1 MPELSAD
8 GRVVVVTGASGGIGR
23 SICERFAATGASV
36 VGWDV
41 DPPVQTA
48 RQVCEAVDIT
58 DDDQVRQAAKRVED
72 ELGRVDVLVNAAGI
86 IRKQPVDGLDVDAWD
101 RVFAV
106 NVTGALRVIR
116 ACLPLVRRATRPSI
130 VNICSMTA
138 HGAIE
143 GYAPYSAS
151 KAALVNLTQ
160 VLALE
165 LAPEGVTVNSI
176 SPGWV
181 RTPMVVRGLIP
192 HVAHLHGEN
201 PEQAWGRILDL
212 IPIGRLTEP
221 EEIAYLVETLTHP
234 LARSVTGA
242 DFAVDGG
249 IRIDLA
255 PGSHRVRGGDTAM
268 EGADG

>member
-1 MPELSAD
+1 MPESVAD
-8 GRVVVVTGASGGIGR
+8 GRVVLVTGASGGIGR
-23 SICERFAATGASV
+23 AICERFGAAGASV

-41 DPPVQTA
+41 DPPDETA
-48 RQVCEAVDIT
+48 KQPCVAVDIT
-58 DDDQVRQAAKRVED
+58 DGDQVRQAAERIGD
-72 ELGRVDVLVNAAGI
+72 ELGRIDILVNAAGI
-86 IRKQPVDGLDVDAWD
+86 IRKQPIDELNLDAWN
-101 RVFAV
+101 RVLAV

-116 ACLPLVRRATRPSI
+116 ACLPLVRRAAGPSI
-130 VNICSMTA
+130 VNIGSMTA

-165 LAPEGVTVNSI
+165 LASEGVRVNSI

-181 RTPMVVRGLIP
+181 RTPMVVGGLIP
-192 HVAHLHGEN
+192 HVARLHGETLD
-201 PEQAWGRILDL
+201 QAWNRILDL
-212 IPIGRLTEP
+212 IPTGRLTEP

-255 PGSHRVRGGDTAM
+255 PGSHRARSEQAGMNV
-268 EGADG
+268 ADV